1 MSDNIN
7 KNNDNYNNIYN
18 NINTTTSATNTNYWE
33 KNQSGTGGVGGVY
46 TYILMFDDCT
56 SLKEKIS
63 SKAAWDFIK
72 QVAITGHSF
81 GRGLAGSMFFTS
93 TWDLEKLA
101 TVFNSMKMEFIL
113 FCVNDHSSSVR
124 VTQDRQADIYKFFNT
139 VLETIPVE
147 R

>member
-7 KNNDNYNNIYN
+7 KNNDGYNNIYN
-18 NINTTTSATNTNYWE
+18 NINTTTSATNTNFWE
-33 KNQSGTGGVGGVY
+33 KQKSDEAKVY
-46 TYILMFDDCT
+46 TYILMFDDCS
-56 SLKEKIS
+56 SLKEQVS

-81 GRGLAGSMFFTS
+81 GRGLAGTMFFTS
-93 TWDLEKLA
+93 TWDLEKLS

-124 VTQDRQADIYKFFNT
+124 VTQERQADIYKFFNT
-139 VLETIPVE
+139 LLESIPVSQ
-147 R
+147 